1 MTIDTRLQALE
12 AAGLLHQRPEEVTAR
27 LFCSGNRFFMA
38 ADKAQVRY
46 EMLRAHMVDGMSVT
60 EAAAAHGYSRPSFYL
75 AQQAFGLRGMA
86 GLLDQAPSRRGPS
99 KLTEEVLSYLL
110 AAPPGLSGA
119 RLAEEVNARFGVSLH
134 RRTVER
140 ARQRR

>member
-1 MTIDTRLQALE
+1 MTVDTRLEALE
-12 AAGLLHQRPEEVTAR
+12 AAGLLHQRPEEVTAP
-27 LFCSGNRFFMA
+27 LFCSGNRFFLG
-38 ADKAQVRY
+38 ADKAQVKY
-46 EMLRAHMVDGMSVT
+46 EMLRAHLVEGMSVT
-60 EAAAAHGYSRPSFYL
+60 EAAATHGYSRPSFYL
-75 AQQAFGLRGMA
+75 SQQAFGLRGMA
-86 GLLDQAPSRRGPS
+86 GLLDEAPGRRGPV

-119 RLAEEVNARFGVSLH
+119 RLADEVKERFGISLH

>member
-1 MTIDTRLQALE
+1 
-12 AAGLLHQRPEEVTAR
+12 
-27 LFCSGNRFFMA
+27 
-38 ADKAQVRY
+38 
-46 EMLRAHMVDGMSVT
+46 MLRAHVVDGMSVT
-60 EAAAAHGYSRPSFYL
+60 EVAAAHGSSRPSFYL
-75 AQQAFGLRGMA
+75 AQQAFCFRGMT
-86 GLLDQAPSRRGPS
+86 GLLDQAPGRRGPV

-119 RLAEEVNARFGVSLH
+119 RLADEVKERFGVSLH